1 MSRKRLS
8 KKQLKRDRFVERTF
22 DWAHWAETHR
32 REMIGGAIAIAVLVA
47 GFFAYRGVSRG
58 AEEEAARDYLM
69 ARQGY
74 FAGNYQL
81 AVSDLQGFLD
91 RHGDSPYSDDALL
104 FLGESQLQAGQPAEA
119 VATLEELLDDH
130 GDSPMADN
138 ARRLLAVA
146 YGQAGQVDRAV
157 ETYREAIESAPF
169 DAQKVQLHAGLAQL
183 LEAQS
188 RTEEAVAEYQAIVE
202 LEPEGAAAEE
212 ARREIAEL
220 TVQPLTSSEAAG
232 SPPQAAVDGDAG
244 QADSDDGESG
254 TSIADAESAAP

>member
-32 REMIGGAIAIAVLVA
+32 REMIGGAIALAVLAA
-47 GFFAYRGVSRG
+47 GFFVYRGVSRG

-81 AVSDLQGFLD
+81 AVSDLQGFVD
-91 RHGDSPYSDDALL
+91 RHGDTPYADDALL

-119 VATLEELLDDH
+119 VATLEELLDEH
-130 GDSPMADN
+130 GGSPMAEN
-138 ARRLLAVA
+138 ARALLAVA

-157 ETYREAIESAPF
+157 ETYREAIENARF
-169 DAQKVQLHAGLAQL
+169 DEQKVQLHEALAQL
-183 LEAQS
+183 LETNS
-188 RTEEAVAEYQAIVE
+188 RTEQAVAEYRAIVE
-202 LEPEGAAAEE
+202 LQPEGAAADE

-220 TVQPLTSSEAAG
+220 TVQPLTSDAQAIGAA
-232 SPPQAAVDGDAG
+232 SSRAAVADTAG
-244 QADSDDGESG
+244 AS
-254 TSIADAESAAP
+254 P

>member
-32 REMIGGAIAIAVLVA
+32 REMIGGAIALAVLAA
-47 GFFAYRGVSRG
+47 GFFVYRGVSRG

-74 FAGNYQL
+74 FAGNYPL
-81 AVSDLQGFLD
+81 AVSDLQGFID
-91 RHGDSPYSDDALL
+91 RHGDTPYADDALL

-119 VATLEELLDDH
+119 VATLEELLAEH
-130 GDSPMADN
+130 GGSPMAEN
-138 ARRLLAVA
+138 ARVLLAVA

-157 ETYREAIESAPF
+157 ETYREAIENASF
-169 DAQKVQLHAGLAQL
+169 DEQRVQLHEALARL
-183 LEAQS
+183 FETHS
-188 RTEEAVAEYQAIVE
+188 RTEEAVGEYRAIVE
-202 LEPEGAAAEE
+202 LQPEGATADE

-220 TVQPLTSSEAAG
+220 TIQPLTSAPEGSEPASQATVADTASA
-232 SPPQAAVDGDAG
+232 SP
-244 QADSDDGESG
+244 
-254 TSIADAESAAP
+254 

>member
-32 REMIGGAIAIAVLVA
+32 REMVGGVIALVVLLA
-47 GFFAYRGVSRG
+47 GFFVYRGVSRG

-91 RHGDSPYSDDALL
+91 RHGGTPYADDALL

-119 VATLEELLDDH
+119 VTTLQELLDEH
-130 GDSPMADN
+130 GSSPLADN

-146 YGQAGQVDRAV
+146 YGQAGQLERAV
-157 ETYREAIESAPF
+157 AMYREAIENAPF
-169 DAQKVQLHAGLAQL
+169 DEQKLQLHASLAGLY
-183 LEAQS
+183 ETQS
-188 RTEEAVAEYQAIVE
+188 RKEEAVAEYQAIIE
-202 LEPEGAAAEE
+202 LQPEGPAADE

-220 TVQPLTSSEAAG
+220 TVRPLTA
-232 SPPQAAVDGDAG
+232 
-244 QADSDDGESG
+244 
-254 TSIADAESAAP
+254 AESASP

>member
-32 REMIGGAIAIAVLVA
+32 REMVGGVIALVVLLA
-47 GFFAYRGVSRG
+47 GFFVYRGVSRG

-91 RHGDSPYSDDALL
+91 RHGATPYADDALL

-119 VATLEELLDDH
+119 VTTLQELLDEH
-130 GDSPMADN
+130 GSSPLADN

-146 YGQAGQVDRAV
+146 YGQAGQLERAV
-157 ETYREAIESAPF
+157 AMYREAIENAPF
-169 DAQKVQLHAGLAQL
+169 DEQKLQLHASLAGLY
-183 LEAQS
+183 ETQS
-188 RTEEAVAEYQAIVE
+188 RKEEAVAEYQAIIE
-202 LEPEGAAAEE
+202 LQPEGPAADE

-220 TVQPLTSSEAAG
+220 TVRPLTA
-232 SPPQAAVDGDAG
+232 
-244 QADSDDGESG
+244 
-254 TSIADAESAAP
+254 AESASP

>member
-32 REMIGGAIAIAVLVA
+32 REMVGGVIALVVLLA
-47 GFFAYRGVSRG
+47 GFFVYRDVSRG

-91 RHGDSPYSDDALL
+91 RHGGTPYADDALL

-119 VATLEELLDDH
+119 VTTLQELLDEH
-130 GDSPMADN
+130 GSSPLADN

-146 YGQAGQVDRAV
+146 YGQAGQLERAV
-157 ETYREAIESAPF
+157 AMYREAIENAPF
-169 DAQKVQLHAGLAQL
+169 DEQKLQLHASLAGLY
-183 LEAQS
+183 ETQS
-188 RTEEAVAEYQAIVE
+188 RKEEAVAEYQAIIE
-202 LEPEGAAAEE
+202 LQPEGPAADE

-220 TVQPLTSSEAAG
+220 TVRPLTA
-232 SPPQAAVDGDAG
+232 
-244 QADSDDGESG
+244 
-254 TSIADAESAAP
+254 AESASP